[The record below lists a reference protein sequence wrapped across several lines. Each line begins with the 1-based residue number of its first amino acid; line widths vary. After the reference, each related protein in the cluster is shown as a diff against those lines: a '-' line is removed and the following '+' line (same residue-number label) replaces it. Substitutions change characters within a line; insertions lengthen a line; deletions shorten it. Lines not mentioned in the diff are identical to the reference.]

1 MSNGNILQALSPFS
15 SRRSAQTGNAGVLA
29 GLYAAEIPYAMAI
42 FDHDVR
48 FLAVNDRWIQDYG
61 LANQQIEGQHFYD
74 VMPDAARRWQ
84 GVIDS
89 CLETR
94 EVISA
99 IDTFARRDGQAVRMR
114 WSLKPWG
121 EDASQ
126 PSGVVMTT
134 EILDADQRQ
143 PDLSTVQQLALASAL
158 GPMAMIEGNRRLAY
172 GNAAFAEMLGLDDT
186 TDLVGADFLPLV
198 QDRSVLRQAVRGLR
212 KDSRWYG
219 YVDITVQDGRSV
231 HLRVAANI
239 VRDHQGRRLGVMLS
253 CTDLTEQKQ
262 AEEALSVSRRQLAS
276 LMDNLPGGFAFR
288 CKHNAFFSME
298 IISRGC
304 RDLLGY
310 TPDSLVD
317 NLDVDYASLIHPE
330 DLAEVR
336 QNVLNAVT
344 GRRPFRVNYRVIARD
359 GQTKWVMQQGTPI
372 YNKFDEIEALEG
384 ITVDITERIEANRGL
399 EQQKERAEQY
409 LEVASSIMLALDRQ
423 GRVSRLNRKGTEVTG
438 YTEAELV
445 GRNWLDAMIAP
456 ELVGKMRDLI
466 NKLAYGEELSAYQE
480 VETLS
485 RTGETLLIGWELT
498 PITDVAGSVTG
509 ILVSGVNLTDQREA
523 ERQLLQAQKMQAV
536 GELTGGMAHDFNNLL
551 MAVQGNLEFLR
562 SGIEGDAKQEKYLDT
577 AMQAVGRGTDLTR
590 RLLAFSRKQLLQPEP
605 TAINDLVSD
614 MLELI
619 RRSIGPSIDV
629 SADLDAAVGKALV
642 DPALLENAL
651 LNLSI
656 NARDAMPQGGSLRIE
671 SGMTTQA
678 SGFGGQDVVLQPG
691 DYIMIAVH
699 DTGTGMPPDVLE
711 RVFEPFYSTKET
723 GKGTG
728 LGLAMVYGFIKQSGG
743 HIEIKS
749 TVGEGTGVYLYLPV
763 GEGAAPVNNA
773 VPDTDEPLRGGEET
787 ILVVEDDP
795 PVRDVIVGVLRQWG
809 YDVKEAPNAFVAKQ
823 LIRDGLRPEMLLTD
837 IIQPQGSNGIELADA
852 TVQYD
857 PDCAILL
864 MSGFSNELLDL
875 AENNALPYPLL
886 TKPFSHEDLV
896 RKVRF
901 ILDDRVETNLPGSGR
916 L

>member
-1 MSNGNILQALSPFS
+1 
-15 SRRSAQTGNAGVLA
+15 
-29 GLYAAEIPYAMAI
+29 
-42 FDHDVR
+42 
-48 FLAVNDRWIQDYG
+48 
-61 LANQQIEGQHFYD
+61 
-74 VMPDAARRWQ
+74 
-84 GVIDS
+84 
-89 CLETR
+89 
-94 EVISA
+94 
-99 IDTFARRDGQAVRMR
+99 
-114 WSLKPWG
+114 
-121 EDASQ
+121 
-126 PSGVVMTT
+126 
-134 EILDADQRQ
+134 
-143 PDLSTVQQLALASAL
+143 
-158 GPMAMIEGNRRLAY
+158 
-172 GNAAFAEMLGLDDT
+172 
-186 TDLVGADFLPLV
+186 
-198 QDRSVLRQAVRGLR
+198 
-212 KDSRWYG
+212 
-219 YVDITVQDGRSV
+219 
-231 HLRVAANI
+231 
-239 VRDHQGRRLGVMLS
+239 
-253 CTDLTEQKQ
+253 
-262 AEEALSVSRRQLAS
+262 
-276 LMDNLPGGFAFR
+276 
-288 CKHNAFFSME
+288 
-298 IISRGC
+298 
-304 RDLLGY
+304 
-310 TPDSLVD
+310 
-317 NLDVDYASLIHPE
+317 
-330 DLAEVR
+330 
-336 QNVLNAVT
+336 
-344 GRRPFRVNYRVIARD
+344 
-359 GQTKWVMQQGTPI
+359 
-372 YNKFDEIEALEG
+372 
-384 ITVDITERIEANRGL
+384 
-399 EQQKERAEQY
+399 
-409 LEVASSIMLALDRQ
+409 
-423 GRVSRLNRKGTEVTG
+423 
-438 YTEAELV
+438 
-445 GRNWLDAMIAP
+445 
-456 ELVGKMRDLI
+456 
-466 NKLAYGEELSAYQE
+466 
-480 VETLS
+480 
-485 RTGETLLIGWELT
+485 
-498 PITDVAGSVTG
+498 
-509 ILVSGVNLTDQREA
+509 
-523 ERQLLQAQKMQAV
+523 MQAV

-577 AMQAVGRGTDLTR
+577 AMRAVGRGTDLTR

-629 SADLDAAVGKALV
+629 SVDLDAAVGKALV

-809 YDVKEAPNAFVAKQ
+809 YDVKEAPNAFIAKQ

-864 MSGFSNELLDL
+864 MSGFSNKLLDL